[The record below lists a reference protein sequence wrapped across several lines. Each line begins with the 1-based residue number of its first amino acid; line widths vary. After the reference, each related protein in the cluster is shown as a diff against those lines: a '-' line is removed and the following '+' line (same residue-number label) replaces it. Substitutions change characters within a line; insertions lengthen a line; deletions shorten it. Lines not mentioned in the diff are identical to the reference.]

1 MQLPAYTDVVI
12 DLETGDTNTATGAV
26 LSIGAV
32 AFNAA
37 HGMPPDDAP
46 TFHEALDLD
55 DQLRRGRTISASTFT
70 WWLGQSEPARLA
82 LASMQDEAM
91 PPAEGL
97 AAFVD
102 WLRAHTDLSRVR
114 VWGNGANFD
123 NPMLTSLL
131 ATYGVK
137 LPWKFYND
145 RCYRTAVA
153 PFKRD
158 APAELAEGLVA
169 HNALHD
175 AIKQA
180 RVLGWGASNKLVTI
194 A

>member
-1 MQLPAYTDVVI
+1 MHTPFTDVVV
-12 DLETGDTNTATGAV
+12 DLETADTNTATGAV

-37 HGMPPDDAP
+37 QGMVSADAP

-55 DQLRRGRTISASTFT
+55 DQLRHGRTISASTFS
-70 WWLGQSEPARLA
+70 WWLGQSESARLT
-82 LASMQDEAM
+82 LAAMQDEAHR
-91 PPAEGL
+91 PVDAL
-97 AAFVD
+97 QAFID
-102 WLRAHTDLSRVR
+102 WLREHTDLSRVR

-123 NPMLTSLL
+123 NPMLTNLM
-131 ATYGVK
+131 AVYGFK
-137 LPWKFYND
+137 LPWNFYND

-153 PFKRD
+153 PFKRA

-180 RVLGWGASNKLVTI
+180 RVLAWGADNKLVTI